1 MYMKII
7 IFLLIG
13 YIFTNNYSDSLL
25 ILKSN
30 GDYLKVID
38 LADDAI
44 KKSIKLDHTFYKSA
58 SELALKIDDFD
69 KSIKYLKK
77 AISLEDIKSYRD
89 EWDRIVRMR
98 KDIEIAL
105 KKYQEGGD
113 YLGAVDDLKA
123 LNFANCGLVDYS
135 IGKLHQQEENYESA
149 LSSFKKAV
157 QINPFREKY
166 RLSMNFIIG
175 KFISDGDE
183 YYSMRDFSSAKNQY
197 MFAFNNLS
205 SNETEIDFQKK
216 IALQFKISKA
226 LFFLKEYSE
235 SEKMLNQLLS
245 LDDTHFEAFKLI
257 GDVQKRLDKRELAL
271 QNYLKAIDVNQ
282 NYEKAYLAVGQIYFS
297 ENNIEKSLEYLEKAI
312 ELKKDYA
319 KAYETI
325 GVIFQ
330 NIADS
335 GNSKEYTKALY
346 YYEQAITYD
355 RRNYKVMARLSS
367 VYNNLLKF
375 DLAKKYAKDC
385 IKVKRSYPDAYYEL
399 GVAEKGLGN
408 RIAAMEAFKN
418 AKKSSKWRKIAQYE
432 IDLIKKEL
440 N

>member
-1 MYMKII
+1 MKVV

-13 YIFTNNYSDSLL
+13 YIFTNSYADSLF

-30 GDYLKVID
+30 EDYLRVIE

-44 KKSIKLDHTFYKSA
+44 KKSIKLDHTFFKSA
-58 SELALKIDDFD
+58 SESALKIDEFD

-77 AISLEDIKSYRD
+77 AISLQDNKSYRD

-105 KKYQEGGD
+105 KKYQEQGD
-113 YLGAVDDLKA
+113 YLGAVNDLKA
-123 LNFANCGLVDYS
+123 LNFPNCGLVDYS
-135 IGKLHQQEENYESA
+135 IGKLHQQEEDYKSA

-157 QINPFREKY
+157 QINPYREKY

-183 YYSMRDFSSAKNQY
+183 YYSMRDFSSANSQY
-197 MFAFNNLS
+197 MFAFSNLS
-205 SNETEIDFQKK
+205 KDDNEIDLQKK

-226 LFFLKEYSE
+226 LYFLKEYSE

-245 LDDTHFEAFKLI
+245 LDDNHFEAFKLI

-271 QNYLKAIDVNQ
+271 KNYLKAIDVNQ
-282 NYEKAYLAVGQIYFS
+282 SYEKAYLAVGQIYFS
-297 ENNIEKSLEYLEKAI
+297 KNNIDKSLEYLEKAI
-312 ELKKDYA
+312 DLKKDYA

-325 GVIFQ
+325 GVIYQ
-330 NIADS
+330 NAGDG
-335 GNSKEYTKALY
+335 GNSKEYTKSIY

-367 VYNNLLKF
+367 VYNNLLNF
-375 DLAKKYAKDC
+375 DLSKKYAKDC
-385 IKVKRSYPDAYYEL
+385 IKVKRNYPDAYYEL
-399 GVAEKGLGN
+399 GIAEKGLGN
-408 RIAAMEAFKN
+408 RIAAMEAFKS
-418 AKKSSKWRKIAQYE
+418 AKKSSKWRKIALYE